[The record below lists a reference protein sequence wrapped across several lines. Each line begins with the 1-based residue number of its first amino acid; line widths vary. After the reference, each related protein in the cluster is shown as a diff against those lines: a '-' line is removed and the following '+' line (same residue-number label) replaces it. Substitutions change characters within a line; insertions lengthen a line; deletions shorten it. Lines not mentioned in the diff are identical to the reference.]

1 MKRLDQQAAIITGGS
16 KGIGLAIATRFFEEG
31 AKVLIADI
39 LEKEAKE
46 AVDEL
51 RAKGAQVEY
60 YILDVRDVQEVY
72 KMAQF
77 CLDKFGGLDV
87 LVNNAGV
94 QKPCPSMELSEDVFD
109 WIMDVNLKGAFF
121 CSQAAGR
128 IMRERGGGRIVNISS
143 GNSRMVNLGRAPYCM
158 SKTGI
163 NSMTSVLGAEWAM
176 YNIRVNAIAPGW
188 IKTAMVER
196 GMALKAINEQQIF
209 SVSPVE
215 RWGQER
221 EIADL
226 ALYLASD
233 ESSYIVGQTIFCDGG
248 WSTGML
254 PNALQYVRD
263 NDPFHKEK

>member
-1 MKRLDQQAAIITGGS
+1 MKRLENQVAIITGGS
-16 KGIGLAIATRFFEEG
+16 KGIGLAIAKRFVGEG
-31 AKVLIADI
+31 AKVLVADI
-39 LEKEAKE
+39 LEKEAIS

-51 RAKGAQVEY
+51 REKGATAEY
-60 YILDVRDVQEVY
+60 FILDVRNVQEIDQ
-72 KMAQF
+72 MTQF
-77 CLDKFGGLDV
+77 CLEKFGRLDI

-94 QKPCPSMELSEDVFD
+94 QKPCPSMNLSEEDFD

-128 IMRERGGGRIVNISS
+128 VMREKGGGKIVNISS
-143 GNSRMVNLGRAPYCM
+143 GNSRMVNIGRAPYCM

-163 NSMTSVLGAEWAM
+163 NSMTSVLGGEWAM

-188 IKTAMVER
+188 IKTSMVER
-196 GMALKAINEQQIF
+196 GLALKAINEEQIF

-215 RWGQER
+215 RWGKES

-248 WSTGML
+248 WTTGML
-254 PNALQYVRD
+254 PGALQYVRD
-263 NDPFHKEK
+263 NDPYHKEQ